1 MATVQIALVLWD
13 DFEMRAF
20 SIRLCLI
27 GLFLSFSSTAQA
39 HPHAW
44 VDVKVQILFDD
55 MQRAYAIKQEWLFDD
70 LYSVFVTSGA
80 DMDGDG
86 RPDQEALDAVMKEN
100 IENLREF
107 EYFTDIKSG
116 EMKIQSSRAIDVTT
130 RMEGKRLQMTFTLP
144 FNEPVAVTDMP
155 LQYAIYDPTYYVEMV
170 HAEVDDAITMADA
183 PEACRA
189 VLEQPNPDP
198 NQVIIASS
206 LSQTQTAGDGL
217 GQYFAEKVSI
227 VCS

>member
-1 MATVQIALVLWD
+1 
-13 DFEMRAF
+13 MR
-20 SIRLCLI
+20 SYLIRL
-27 GLFLSFSSTAQA
+27 FLLAIFLGFSPTAQA

-44 VDVKVQILFDD
+44 IDVKVQILFDD
-55 MQRAYAIKQEWLFDD
+55 MQRAYAIEQVWLFDD

-86 RPDQEALDAVMKEN
+86 RPDQVALDAVMKEN

-107 EYFTDIKSG
+107 GYFTHIKSG
-116 EMKIQSSRAIDVTT
+116 EMRIQTSYAVEVTT
-130 RMEGKRLQMTFTLP
+130 RMEKKRLQMSFTLP
-144 FNEPVAVTDMP
+144 FNEPVAITDMP

-170 HAEVDDAITMADA
+170 HAEVDDAITMSDA
-183 PEACRA
+183 PEACHA

>member
-1 MATVQIALVLWD
+1 
-13 DFEMRAF
+13 MRLF
-20 SIRLCLI
+20 SIRHCLLV
-27 GLFLSFSSTAQA
+27 LFLGFSLPAQA

-44 VDVKVQILFDD
+44 IDIKVHILFDH
-55 MQRAYAIKQEWLFDD
+55 MQRAYAIEQVWLFDD

-86 RPDQEALDAVMKEN
+86 RPDQAALDAVMKEN

-107 EYFTDIKSG
+107 EYFTHIKSG
-116 EMKIQSSRAIDVTT
+116 EMGIKTSAAINVTT
-130 RMEGKRLQMTFTLP
+130 RMENKRLQMSFTLP
-144 FNEPVAVTDMP
+144 FLEPVAVTDMP
-155 LQYAIYDPTYYVEMV
+155 LQYAIYDPTYYIEMV
-170 HAEVDDAITMADA
+170 HAEVDGAITMSDA
-183 PEACRA
+183 PDACHA

-206 LSQTQTAGDGL
+206 LSQAQTAGDGL
-217 GQYFAEKVSI
+217 GQYFAEKVHV